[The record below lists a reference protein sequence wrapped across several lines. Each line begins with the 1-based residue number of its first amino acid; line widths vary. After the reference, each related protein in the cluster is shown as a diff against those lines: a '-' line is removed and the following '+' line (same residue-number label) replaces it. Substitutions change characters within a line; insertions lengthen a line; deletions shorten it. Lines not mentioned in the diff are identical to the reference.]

1 MNSGTDT
8 VSALLVGL
16 MLTIFGGFAF
26 CYGLVMLGE
35 KIVEKLHARSSA
47 PATVPALRRAA

>member
-8 VSALLVGL
+8 VSALLMGL

-47 PATVPALRRAA
+47 PATVPPLRRAA